1 VATRDKYSSLPSNGA
16 AAMLRRLFLYRAVW
30 HTVGLVV
37 ALVVAWFIF
46 RAYRQP
52 EFLMDFMNL
61 RLC

>member
-1 VATRDKYSSLPSNGA
+1 
-16 AAMLRRLFLYRAVW
+16 MLRRLFLYRAVW

-37 ALVVAWFIF
+37 ALAVTWFIF